1 MEILYKGFIV
11 DRNLL
16 GKDPHFEQGC
26 ASCHKGNEATM
37 DKASAHEGLVKR
49 PSNDLKVCG
58 QCHEA
63 IARNYKKS
71 IHYTT
76 HGQREGLKAR
86 FSDEELKTFD
96 TKVFEKSCNSCHA
109 SCGDCHVKSPIISG
123 VNLGLVKGHSFV
135 KTDEGKTCALCHGG
149 RVYTEFTGEYGGNAD
164 VHYQKGMMCLNCHK
178 KEELHGDG
186 NVYASRR
193 DIKQKPVCTNCHKA
207 GSDSA
212 NAKTAH
218 GTHKDKL
225 SCYACHSAG
234 SYRNCYNCHVGEGS
248 KSEPGFMLGLNPR
261 DMKTVTT
268 LRVVPTVSDTFKK
281 SGIKMEHFDALPN
294 YWDTAPHNIRK
305 RTDRT
310 RSCDSCHK
318 ENKYYLKKEA
328 LIKNGSKGNDKLLYK
343 PKQN

>member
-1 MEILYKGFIV
+1 MEKG
-11 DRNLL
+11 
-16 GKDPHFEQGC
+16 
-26 ASCHKGNEATM
+26 
-37 DKASAHEGLVKR
+37 SAHNGLIKR
-49 PSNDLKVCG
+49 PSDDLKLCG

-63 IARNYKKS
+63 IAGAYTKS

-86 FSDEELKTFD
+86 FSKEELKTFD
-96 TKVFEKSCNSCHA
+96 TKVFEKSCNTCHA

-123 VNLGLVKGHSFV
+123 INLGLVSGHKFI

-178 KEELHGDG
+178 KDELHGDG

-193 DIKQKPVCTNCHKA
+193 DIKQKPACSDCHKP

-212 NAKTAH
+212 TSKTAH
-218 GTHKDKL
+218 STHRDTL
-225 SCYACHSAG
+225 SCHACHAAG
-234 SYRNCYNCHVGEGS
+234 SYRNCNNCHAGEGS

-261 DMKTVTT
+261 DRKTVTT
-268 LRVVPTVSDTFKK
+268 LRIVPTVRDTFKK
-281 SGIKMEHFDALPN
+281 NGIKMENFDALPN

-310 RSCDSCHK
+310 RSCDVCHK
-318 ENKYYLKKEA
+318 ENKYFLTKDA
-328 LIKNGSKGNDKLLYK
+328 LIKDGSTANEKLLYK
-343 PKQN
+343 PKKIN